1 MKTFVQYGAGNI
13 GRGFIGALFSKAGY
27 EVKFVDVNMQVIDAL
42 NELRQYPVEIVSS
55 NGSRDEIIKN
65 VSGVNGA
72 DKDAVINT
80 IAAADAM
87 ATAVGVNIMPRIVP
101 LITAGLKK
109 RWAEGNMTPFNI
121 VICEN
126 LIDADKLM
134 RKLITE
140 TLTEEEIAIFDK
152 TTGLVEASI
161 GRMVPVMTDEMRKG
175 DMLRVCVEEYCQ
187 LPVDAAAWKG
197 EYPDIPGLH
206 PYTPFEF
213 YIRRKLYLHNMG
225 HALTAYLGMLNNKE
239 YIWQS
244 ISDPIT
250 KLIAQRAMT
259 ESALAMSKHFKF
271 PLENLAEHI
280 EDLVLRFG
288 NRALG
293 DTVARV
299 GKDTKRK
306 LSSSDRFA
314 GALKLAESEG
324 CGCVYIAL
332 GAAAGMFFN
341 TDNDEGSD
349 YIQSMIKDGGVEN
362 VIKNHMELSDDSL
375 AAGYVKT
382 YYDMI
387 KSGATMEDLL
397 AKAED
402 LKRDVLRPKLIP

>member
-1 MKTFVQYGAGNI
+1 
-13 GRGFIGALFSKAGY
+13 
-27 EVKFVDVNMQVIDAL
+27 MQVVDAI
-42 NELRQYPVEIVSS
+42 NELKQYPVEIVSKD
-55 NGSRDEIIKN
+55 GSRDEIITGVSA
-65 VSGVNGA
+65 VSGMDNE
-72 DKDAVINT
+72 AVINT

-87 ATAVGVNIMPRIVP
+87 ATAVGVNIMPKIVP
-101 LITAGLKK
+101 LIAASLKK
-109 RWAEGNMTPFNI
+109 RWADGNLEPFNI

-134 RKLITE
+134 RKLICE

-175 DMLRVCVEEYCQ
+175 DILRVCVEEYCQ
-187 LPVDAAAWKG
+187 LPVDRAAWKG

-225 HALTAYLGMLNNKE
+225 HALTAYIGKLNDKE

-244 ISDPIT
+244 IEDPYVKIT
-250 KLIAQRAMT
+250 VQRAMT
-259 ESALAMSKHFKF
+259 ESALAICRHFDY
-271 PLENLAEHI
+271 PLEKLSEHI
-280 EDLVLRFG
+280 EDLLLRFG

-299 GKDTKRK
+299 GRDAKRK

-314 GALKLAESEG
+314 GALKLAENED

-332 GAAAGMFFN
+332 GAAAGMFF
-341 TDNDEGSD
+341 TIENDEGSE
-349 YIQSMIKDGGVEN
+349 YIQAMIKEGGVDN
-362 VIKNHMELSDDSL
+362 VIVNHMELDKNSA
-375 AAGYVKT
+375 AAGYIRI
-382 YYDMI
+382 YYDML
-387 KSGATMEDLL
+387 KSGATTAELL
-397 AKAED
+397 AKAEQ
-402 LKRDVLRPKLIP
+402 LKREVLRPKLIP